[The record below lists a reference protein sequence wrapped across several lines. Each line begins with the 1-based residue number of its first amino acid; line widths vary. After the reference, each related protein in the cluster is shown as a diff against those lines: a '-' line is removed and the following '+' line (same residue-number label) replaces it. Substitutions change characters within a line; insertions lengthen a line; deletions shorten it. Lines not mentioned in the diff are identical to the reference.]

1 MQKRLRNFIV
11 LIFLSFLSSLS
22 LFGQISQH
30 RLTTA
35 DSLFDAK
42 RYTQALSKFEG
53 VINNQEYTPAMLLKM
68 AYIYEGLGNIAKT
81 QYFLNL
87 YFLATNDDSVLDK
100 METLA
105 TSHELEGYEVSDQ
118 QRIWLA
124 IKSFKSAYLL
134 VLIGL
139 TALAGAW
146 AVRRKRQNK
155 KIIFPVVMQVVLCL
169 TLVALLQLVK
179 SSDYAIVVEPNTYIM
194 TGPSAG
200 ADVLEVIDA
209 GHRVQLLG
217 RKDVWLKIRWRDQDA
232 YLKEELLQTIA
243 L

>member
-1 MQKRLRNFIV
+1 MQKRLRNFIA
-11 LIFLSFLSSLS
+11 LIFLSFLSSLP
-22 LFGQISQH
+22 LLGQVSQH
-30 RLTTA
+30 RLATA
-35 DSLFDAK
+35 DSLFEAK

-53 VINNQEYTPAMLLKM
+53 VINNKEYTSAMLLKM

-87 YFLATNDDSVLDK
+87 YFLATNDDSVLEK

-105 TSHELEGYEVSDQ
+105 TSHELEGYQVSDQ
-118 QRIWLA
+118 QRIWLV
-124 IKSFKSAYLL
+124 IKEFKSIYIL

-139 TALAGAW
+139 TALMGAW
-146 AVRRKRQNK
+146 AVYRKRMNK
-155 KIIFPVVMQVVLCL
+155 KILFPVAVQVVLCL
-169 TLVALLQLVK
+169 SLVALLQLLK
-179 SSDYAIVVEPNTYIM
+179 SSDHAIVLQPNTYIM

-209 GHRVQLLG
+209 GHRVQVLG

-232 YLKEELLQTIA
+232 YLKEDLLQTIA

>member
-1 MQKRLRNFIV
+1 MQKRLRNFIA
-11 LIFLSFLSSLS
+11 LIFLSFLSSLP
-22 LFGQISQH
+22 LFGQVSQH
-30 RLTTA
+30 RLATA
-35 DSLFDAK
+35 DSLFEAK

-53 VINNQEYTPAMLLKM
+53 VINNHEYTPAMLLKM

-100 METLA
+100 MEALA
-105 TSHELEGYEVSDQ
+105 TSHELEGYQVSDQ
-118 QRIWLA
+118 QRIWLVMME
-124 IKSFKSAYLL
+124 FKSIYIL

-139 TALAGAW
+139 TALMGAW
-146 AVRRKRQNK
+146 AVYRKRMNK
-155 KIIFPVVMQVVLCL
+155 KILFPVVLQAVLCL
-169 TLVALLQLVK
+169 SLIALLQLLK
-179 SSDYAIVVEPNTYIM
+179 NSDHAIVLQPNTYIM

-209 GHRVQLLG
+209 GHRVQVLG

-232 YLKEELLQTIA
+232 YLKEDLLQTIV

>member
-30 RLTTA
+30 RLTPA

-146 AVRRKRQNK
+146 AVHRKRLNK

-169 TLVALLQLVK
+169 TLVVLLQLVK

-232 YLKEELLQTIA
+232 YLKEELLQAIA